1 MERIKEIKKL
11 TDNRFLNMY
20 EEDAL
25 FRDGS
30 RGKYY
35 FASRRRN
42 IEQLKAVVHDN
53 QPDGVILYNAVGP
66 MTYEDLEKYLP

>member
-11 TDNRFLNMY
+11 TDNRYLNMY

-35 FASRRRN
+35 FACRRGN
-42 IEQLKAVVHDN
+42 FDHL
-53 QPDGVILYNAVGP
+53 
-66 MTYEDLEKYLP
+66 